1 MTRSVLRVRSRTRL
15 ILVALLALGLASPAL
30 AAELGGTIW
39 DVAGALKVKLRGQTN
54 GPMGLGGVLAFD
66 GLATDAAGTC
76 LLDLNRADTGDPLG
90 SVPCTWTSSRGRKF
104 EVIFDEAAFDAAL
117 GGFLEDR
124 LPGASATVT
133 VEPASGVMAP
143 KTARI
148 TLRMKVVTQVSVPPG
163 RGAKLKTDLL
173 LIGTPRVP

>member
-1 MTRSVLRVRSRTRL
+1 MTRSVLRRFPRTL
-15 ILVALLALGLASPAL
+15 PILVALLALGLASPAL
-30 AAELGGTIW
+30 AAELGGTAW
-39 DVAGALKVKLRGQTN
+39 NVSGALKVKLRGQTN
-54 GPMGLGGVLAFD
+54 GPLGLGGVLTFD

-76 LLDLNRADTGDPLG
+76 LLDLSRTDTGDPLG
-90 SVPCTWTSSRGRKF
+90 SVPCNWTSSRGRKF
-104 EVIFDEAAFDAAL
+104 AVVFDEAAFDAAL
-117 GGFLEDR
+117 GGFIEDR

-133 VEPASGVMAP
+133 LDPASGVMAP

-148 TLRMKVVTQVSVPPG
+148 TLRMKVVTEVSVPPG